1 MKVFAFVGLLT
12 FATLAVSADEVQ
24 SNPLGKVFELMN
36 ALEAKIIK
44 EGEAEA
50 KAFKEFFEWCD
61 DASKNINYEIKTG
74 KKKQEKLTAQTE
86 ELASDIEVAE
96 SKIEELAGAIS
107 ANEADLKNATEIRA
121 KEAADFAIAE
131 KELVET
137 VDTLDRAISII
148 STEMAKNPAALAQID
163 TSSMASL
170 IQSLTVVVDAAGFQT
185 SDKQKLVALVQASS
199 EDGDVGEPAAAVYK
213 THSGGIVEVLEDLKD
228 KAEAELA
235 EARKA
240 ESTSK
245 HNYEMMKQSLEDQ
258 MAFDTKNMNEEK
270 TAKEEAEEK
279 KATDEGD
286 LTMTTKALKESEE
299 ALATANADCMQTAAD
314 HEATVA
320 ARKEELSVIHTAEK
334 ILKNTTSGAESQTYS
349 LLQTSSAS
357 KMQTR
362 ADLANTEVL
371 TVVKKLAHDHHS
383 AALAQLASRI
393 AVVLRYGGKHGDD
406 PFAKVKGLISEMIVK
421 LEKEAEAEAT
431 EKAYCDEQ
439 MAKTEAKKSE
449 LEDTIAKLTSS
460 IDQKSARS
468 VSLKEEVKELEK
480 ELAALS
486 KMQAEMDSI
495 RIEEHEDYTVAKKE
509 LEQGLE
515 GVRKAL
521 TVLRDYYG
529 NTEALIQQPEPP
541 KKFVKAEGAGG

>member
-74 KKKQEKLTAQTE
+74 KKKQEKLTAQIE

-107 ANEADLKNATEIRA
+107 TNEADLKNATEIRA

-383 AALAQLASRI
+383 AALA
-393 AVVLRYGGKHGDD
+393 
-406 PFAKVKGLISEMIVK
+406 
-421 LEKEAEAEAT
+421 
-431 EKAYCDEQ
+431 
-439 MAKTEAKKSE
+439 
-449 LEDTIAKLTSS
+449 
-460 IDQKSARS
+460 
-468 VSLKEEVKELEK
+468 
-480 ELAALS
+480 
-486 KMQAEMDSI
+486 
-495 RIEEHEDYTVAKKE
+495 
-509 LEQGLE
+509 
-515 GVRKAL
+515 
-521 TVLRDYYG
+521 
-529 NTEALIQQPEPP
+529 
-541 KKFVKAEGAGG
+541 